1 MPIYNVW
8 DESLGHRQIKLDL
21 SKVPQENWRRMN
33 FNVYENYP
41 KLYSALI
48 IAVLVYPRFFF
59 FFCYVK
65 IFVSVY
71 LPQQTNAYFK
81 KRRFP
86 LELKRPQITWGSFFI
101 TPVGRKP
108 IGYEQST
115 TSDSNLAPRKRLAR
129 VRPHCDSRAKNHF
142 SPLCHC
148 KKN

>member
-1 MPIYNVW
+1 MYEMRASVIVKLNLICRKRLRKTGGGW
-8 DESLGHRQIKLDL
+8 TLTFRKTTLNCTLRLSSLFSSI
-21 SKVPQENWRRMN
+21 
-33 FNVYENYP
+33 
-41 KLYSALI
+41 
-48 IAVLVYPRFFF
+48 LVFFF